1 MPAGWRLLRVPTR
14 GPAMRAALAR
24 VPWWTVPG
32 VLAVLVVVAGWLPL
46 PELRTLAGTTVPVLG
61 FVLAVTVLAGM
72 CATAGLFEAAGALA
86 VRLARGS
93 RLALWST
100 TVVLAT
106 VCTVVLSLDTTA
118 VLLTPV
124 VIAAGRRAG
133 VAVAPLALT
142 VVALANT
149 ASLLLPVSNL
159 TNLLAEN
166 DFRAAGLSY
175 LAVMWAPALAVLL
188 VTVLV
193 LALLHRRSLA
203 GRFEA
208 AAQADVAD
216 RFLLRWCTA
225 VMVLVALGFL
235 AQLPAWA
242 VATGGV
248 LLLGIGLLVRWTPV
262 PLGEFVPWR
271 MLIAVAGLFVL
282 VQAAQTH
289 GLHTLLAGFAGSG
302 DSGGA
307 LARFAAAG
315 AVTGNVI
322 DNLPAF
328 LALAPLADSADRLA
342 TLLVSVNAGPII
354 LPWGSLATLL
364 WWQQVR
370 RHGGEV
376 DRWWTVIRQGLV
388 LAPLVVAAGVGAT
401 LLAR

>member
-1 MPAGWRLLRVPTR
+1 MLS
-14 GPAMRAALAR
+14 ALAK
-24 VPWWTVPG
+24 VPWWAVPG
-32 VLAVLVVVAGWLPL
+32 ALGALVVLLGWLPL
-46 PELRTLAGTTVPVLG
+46 PDLRTLADTTVPVLG

-72 CATAGLFEAAGALA
+72 CSTAGLFEAAGAVA

-93 RLALWST
+93 KLLLWAAT
-100 TVVLAT
+100 AVLAT
-106 VCTVVLSLDTTA
+106 VCTIVLSLDTTA

-133 VAVAPLALT
+133 VPVAPLVLT

-159 TNLLAEN
+159 TNLLAEP
-166 DFRAAGLSY
+166 DFTSGGLSY
-175 LAVMWAPALAVLL
+175 LSVMWVPALAVLV

-193 LALLHRRSLA
+193 LALLYRRSLV
-203 GRFEA
+203 GRFTPGEVA
-208 AAQADVAD
+208 VVAD

-225 VMVLVALGFL
+225 VMVLVAAGFL

-248 LLLGIGLLVRWTPV
+248 VLVGIGLLVRRTPV

-289 GLHTLLAGFAGSG
+289 GLHTVLTGFAGSG

-315 AVTGNVI
+315 ATTGNVI

-376 DRWWTVIRQGLV
+376 DRWWTVIRQGLI
-388 LAPLVVAAGVGAT
+388 LAPLTVVAGVGAV
-401 LLAR
+401 LLVR